1 MKRLLFLVT
10 LTLLLLTGCRGSF
23 PVAQQSGKDDTA
35 ALLFVS
41 QEEYAGENLSVQ
53 LDDTQF
59 EAKAVKAKKAHR
71 KGIVYSVA
79 PGNRHLVVKNN
90 KGEVLYDKKI
100 FLSAQETKQI
110 QLP

>member
-1 MKRLLFLVT
+1 MKRLLFVT
-10 LTLLLLTGCRGSF
+10 LTILLLTGCGSL
-23 PVAQQSGKDDTA
+23 PVAQQSGKDDLA

-41 QEEYAGENLSVQ
+41 QKEYAGEILSVQ

-71 KGIVYSVA
+71 KGTVYSVT
-79 PGNRHLVVKNN
+79 PGSRHLIVKDDR
-90 KGEVLYDKKI
+90 GETLYDKII
-100 FLSAQETKQI
+100 FLSTQETKLI